1 MSACDPITAAPITQS
16 QRGYSR
22 SVAAA
27 RPGVITAY
35 VSGGLI
41 RAVNGYIEVEGW
53 SGAEVRVESS
63 VGFMDQIERNICDG
77 RNPLWARN
85 FNNPA

>member
-1 MSACDPITAAPITQS
+1 MDSMMSSSDLISKPFWANCLCDLRRWNWSALKMSTCDPITAAPITQS

-41 RAVNGYIEVEGW
+41 RAVNGYIKVEG
-53 SGAEVRVESS
+53 
-63 VGFMDQIERNICDG
+63 
-77 RNPLWARN
+77 
-85 FNNPA
+85 